1 MTTVIKN
8 WVIITVGLHIIAAV
22 WLVALNPESV
32 GQWEAQRDIGYESI
46 WSEYVSDCDC
56 TQPLE

>member
-8 WVIITVGLHIIAAV
+8 WVIITVGLNIIAAV
-22 WLVALNPESV
+22 WLVVFNPESV
-32 GQWEAQRDIGYESI
+32 GQWEAQRDIVYESI

>member
-8 WVIITVGLHIIAAV
+8 WVIITVGLHIIATV

-32 GQWEAQRDIGYESI
+32 GQWEAKRGIGYESI
-46 WSEYVSDCDC
+46 WNEYVSDCDC